1 MLTLRPR
8 ARCHLPMTLVLSR
21 PCALTK
27 VSLCLWTGRRVGPQT
42 PPSGWL
48 PRFRG
53 GRVTRGHILVVEDD
67 RDIRESVTEILE
79 EQGYGVSVA
88 GDGAQALHIL
98 AAEPR
103 KPDLILLDLMM
114 PNMNGFQFR
123 EEQLKSEA
131 HSKIPVAVLTADG
144 GAREKAAKLKVDAFV
159 KKPLGIRPLLEL
171 VERLL
176 AGNT

>member
-1 MLTLRPR
+1 M
-8 ARCHLPMTLVLSR
+8 
-21 PCALTK
+21 
-27 VSLCLWTGRRVGPQT
+27 
-42 PPSGWL
+42 
-48 PRFRG
+48 
-53 GRVTRGHILVVEDD
+53 TRGHILVVEDD

-98 AAEPR
+98 AAEPQ

-114 PNMNGFQFR
+114 PIMNGFQFR

-131 HSKIPVAVLTADG
+131 HAKIPVAVLTADG
-144 GAREKAAKLKVDAFV
+144 SAREKAAKLKVDAFV

-176 AGNT
+176 AGNA